1 MIRQAVLFDM
11 DGTLVDS
18 EPLHFSAMVQAVEAM
33 GYTVPAGFADRITGM
48 TGAECHALLQQT
60 IGLPATFEGY
70 LAAKYRCYLDAAH
83 TLRRRHGVEAVLA
96 LLGETGTP
104 FAIVSNSERA
114 IVDANLGATGLAQP
128 GLITISRDDV
138 QRGKPHPDPYL
149 AAAERLGVSPGQ
161 CIVVEDSI
169 PGAAS
174 GLAAGMTVI
183 GWPEAHRTDLIFPPG
198 TVMADPHDLASS
210 LGRHLDIPFS
220 EETRH
225 VSR

>member
-18 EPLHFSAMVQAVEAM
+18 EPLHFSALVQAVEAM
-33 GYTVPAGFADRITGM
+33 GYTVPEGFADRITGM

-60 IGLPATFEGY
+60 IGLRETFEGY

-83 TLRRRHGVEAVLA
+83 TLRRRDGVNAVLA

-104 FAIVSNSERA
+104 FAIVSNSERI
-114 IVDANLGATGLAQP
+114 IVDANLQATGLALP

-149 AAAERLGVSPGQ
+149 AAAKRLCVPPDR

-169 PGAAS
+169 LGAAS
-174 GLAAGMTVI
+174 GLAAGMIVI
-183 GWPEAHRTDLIFPPG
+183 GWPEAHRTNFLFPPG
-198 TVMADPHDLASS
+198 TVVANPHDLASS
-210 LGRHLDIPFS
+210 LSPHLDISLS
-220 EETRH
+220 EQTCH

>member
-1 MIRQAVLFDM
+1 MIRKAVLFDM

-18 EPLHFSAMVQAVEAM
+18 EPLHFSALVQAVEAM
-33 GYTVPAGFADRITGM
+33 GYTVPEGFADRTTGM

-60 IGLPATFEGY
+60 IGLTETFEGY
-70 LAAKYRCYLDAAH
+70 LDAKYRCYLDAAH
-83 TLRRRHGVEAVLA
+83 TLRRRHGVDAVLA

-104 FAIVSNSERA
+104 YAIVSNSERI
-114 IVDANLGATGLAQP
+114 IVDANLKATGLAQP

-149 AAAERLGVSPGQ
+149 AAAERLGVSPAQ

-169 PGAAS
+169 LGAAS

-183 GWPEAHRTDLIFPPG
+183 GWSEAHRTDFVFPPD
-198 TVMADPHDLASS
+198 TVVADPHDLASS
-210 LGRHLDIPFS
+210 LAPHLYISFS
-220 EETRH
+220 EQTCH